1 MFDNADEFR
10 AVSTLLFPSGSP
22 CAPPPAGSGAITL
35 ILTGFHATHS
45 KTHEECNNIA
55 FIEAEENP
63 LVAFLMGDDIIAVK
77 PWSFFNKSNTLMSYV
92 NRTLPKG
99 SVLSDEL
106 LK

>member
-1 MFDNADEFR
+1 MFDNAGEFR

-22 CAPPPAGSGAITL
+22 CAPPHAGSGAITF

-63 LVAFLMGDDIIAVK
+63 LVAFLMGDDIITMK
-77 PWSFFNKSNTLMSYV
+77 PWSFFQQEQHPDVVCQSY
-92 NRTLPKG
+92 T
-99 SVLSDEL
+99 S
-106 LK
+106 